1 MTWSPIR
8 FVTGTGS
15 PVNIDSSIELEPS
28 VITPSTGTFSP
39 GRTLSKSPT
48 CTWES
53 GISSSRPSSLIFL
66 AVFGASPS
74 KDLIASEVCDRAFN
88 SST

>member
-28 VITPSTGTFSP
+28 VIIPSTGTFSP
-39 GRTLSKSPT
+39 AALSVNLQHGHGKVEYLP
-48 CTWES
+48 
-53 GISSSRPSSLIFL
+53 LYHL
-66 AVFGASPS
+66 Y
-74 KDLIASEVCDRAFN
+74 
-88 SST
+88 